1 MTRQISQHGLEKL
14 KQWEG
19 LKTKAYKDAGDVWT
33 IGYGHTAAAG
43 TPAPHQGMV
52 ITASEAESILLKDL
66 AQYEAAIENNVNV
79 KLNDN
84 QFAALLNDN
93 QFAALVSFAFNVGIN
108 AFKKSKLLKKLNNGN
123 FDAVPTELMKW
134 TKAGGKK
141 LQGLVNRRRAEG
153 YLWMEGA
160 FVTSKDVVPEQKKEN
175 LFSRKETAL
184 SVGGMATGLT
194 GFATGSGPVQWALAA
209 VLVIGAAFVF
219 YWGIQRMRSEEL

>member
-1 MTRQISQHGLEKL
+1 MTRQISPHGLDKL

-19 LKTKAYKDAGDVWT
+19 LKTKAYKDAGGVWT

-43 TPAPHQGMV
+43 TPAPRQGMV

-66 AQYEAAIENNVNV
+66 TQYEAAVENNVNV
-79 KLNDN
+79 K
-84 QFAALLNDN
+84 LNDN

-108 AFKKSKLLKKLNNGN
+108 AFKNSTLLKKLNSGN
-123 FDAVPTELMKW
+123 FDAVPVELRKW
-134 TKAGGKK
+134 VKAGGKK
-141 LQGLVNRRRAEG
+141 VQGLVNRRQAEG

-160 FVTSKDVVPEQKKEN
+160 YVTSKDVVPEQKKEN
-175 LFSRKETAL
+175 LFFRKETAL

-194 GFATGSGPVQWALAA
+194 GLATGSGPVQWALAA

>member
-1 MTRQISQHGLEKL
+1 MTRQISPHGLDKL

-19 LKTKAYKDAGDVWT
+19 LKTKAYKDAGGVWT

-43 TPAPHQGMV
+43 TPAPQQGMV

-66 AQYEAAIENNVNV
+66 VQYEAAVENNVNV
-79 KLNDN
+79 K
-84 QFAALLNDN
+84 LNDN

-108 AFKKSKLLKKLNNGN
+108 AFKNSTLLKKLNSGN
-123 FDAVPTELMKW
+123 FDAVPVELRKW
-134 TKAGGKK
+134 VKAGGKK
-141 LQGLVNRRRAEG
+141 VQGLVNRRQAEG

-160 FVTSKDVVPEQKKEN
+160 YVTSKDVVPEQKKEN
-175 LFSRKETAL
+175 LFFRKETAL

-194 GFATGSGPVQWALAA
+194 GLATGSGPVQWALAA

>member
-66 AQYEAAIENNVNV
+66 TQYEAAVENNVNV

-84 QFAALLNDN
+84 QFAAL
-93 QFAALVSFAFNVGIN
+93 VSFTFNVGIG
-108 AFKKSKLLKKLNNGN
+108 AFKNSTLLKKLNQGD
-123 FDAVPTELMKW
+123 FDAVPVELRKW
-134 TKAGGKK
+134 VKAGGKK
-141 LQGLVNRRRAEG
+141 VQGLVNRRQAEG

-175 LFSRKETAL
+175 PILKPEVYGPVISAA
-184 SVGGMATGLT
+184 SGLT
-194 GFATGSGPVQWALAA
+194 GFATGSGPVQWAFASVMTL
-209 VLVIGAAFVF
+209 
-219 YWGIQRMRSEEL
+219 

>member
-1 MTRQISQHGLEKL
+1 MTRQISPHGLDKL

-19 LKTKAYKDAGDVWT
+19 LKTKAYKDTGGVWT

-43 TPAPHQGMV
+43 TPAPRQGMV

-66 AQYEAAIENNVNV
+66 TQYEAAVENNVNV
-79 KLNDN
+79 K
-84 QFAALLNDN
+84 LNDN

-108 AFKKSKLLKKLNNGN
+108 AFKNSTLLKKLNSGN
-123 FDAVPTELMKW
+123 FDAVPVELRKW
-134 TKAGGKK
+134 VKAGGKK
-141 LQGLVNRRRAEG
+141 VQGLVNRRQAEG

-160 FVTSKDVVPEQKKEN
+160 YVTSKDVVPEQKKEN
-175 LFSRKETAL
+175 LFFRKETAL

-194 GFATGSGPVQWALAA
+194 GLATGSGPVQWALAA